1 MCDVFVINI
10 KLLNNYNIVYIHVKY
25 LKAKGRMRY
34 RFHCTVQQ
42 LQKRGVIQR
51 KGLKRS
57 NTTFIEVNV
66 LCILKFD
73 YL

>member
-10 KLLNNYNIVYIHVKY
+10 KLLNNIVYIHVKY